1 VVDTKSIGANVET
14 KTPDL
19 YTGEPPLTSAIA
31 TWKKVQSDLSYAI
44 GANVHRSWTA
54 QLSVADANEREV
66 VLTAP
71 TRFIA
76 SKIRSDYFD
85 TLCRLWLKHDEVAP
99 PRKVK
104 LAGPIQKQETPRAPI
119 RPPSSRKRSVEEKM
133 RPNAH
138 HKDRSYN
145 DGAHQTCVH
154 TETMALSPSPLL
166 AGEARRS
173 GLSAA
178 ERAQTGQRYSF
189 DNFVTGP
196 ANQFACSALQQVTHQ
211 ERVMYNP
218 IVIYG
223 KNGSGKTHLLFALKN
238 KVEQLDEMSRV
249 NFISAEQFVCD
260 FVGSLRGKEGSRT
273 AIEQFKAALRNV
285 DALIIDDA
293 HFIVSK
299 PASHD
304 ELLQTL
310 IEMISR
316 ETQVIMAMD
325 RHPDELEKASPRLK
339 SYLRSGLVCG
349 IEDVDYNLRLRIV
362 DGFIADRHELGQPM
376 PAFPRIVRECLAA
389 RVKGTPRDLE
399 GEFNRIVARADM
411 TEVAIT
417 IELVESSLA
426 DTRFNESLRL
436 TMDRIQRVVCEEFS
450 LDLNDMVSKRRAQI
464 VARPRQ
470 VAMSLCKSL
479 TRKSLPEIGRKFGGR
494 DHTTVLHAVK
504 RIAELRAQDPDLD
517 ARIKQIEH
525 ILKPDHIEP
534 LYWRKST
541 EPRHHLP

>member
-1 VVDTKSIGANVET
+1 VTDLPSVGSDIENNA
-14 KTPDL
+14 PDL
-19 YTGEPPLTSAIA
+19 YTGEPPLTSAAA

-54 QLSVADANEREV
+54 QLSLGDANERDV
-66 VLTAP
+66 VLIAP

-76 SKIRSDYFD
+76 SKIRADYFD

-99 PRKVK
+99 PRCVK
-104 LAGPIQKQETPRAPI
+104 LAGPIQKKDAAPAPI
-119 RPPSSRKRSVEEKM
+119 RPPAPRRRTVEEKM
-133 RPNAH
+133 RPVVTSAAPPNKA
-138 HKDRSYN
+138 SN
-145 DGAHQTCVH
+145 T
-154 TETMALSPSPLL
+154 
-166 AGEARRS
+166 RS
-173 GLSAA
+173 GAPITAKISEAPGQS
-178 ERAQTGQRYSF
+178 QTGQRYSF
-189 DNFVTGP
+189 ENFVTGP
-196 ANQFACSALQQVTHQ
+196 ANQFAYSALQQVSHQ
-211 ERVMYNP
+211 ERVIYNP

-238 KVEQLDEMSRV
+238 QMEQLDGLARV
-249 NFISAEQFVCD
+249 NFTSAEQFVRE

-273 AIEQFKAALRNV
+273 AIDQFKASLRNV
-285 DALIIDDA
+285 DVLIIDDA

-316 ETQVIMAMD
+316 ETQVVMAMD

-349 IEDVDYNLRLRIV
+349 IEDVDYNLRLRLV
-362 DGFIADRHELGQPM
+362 DGFIAARHARGQAM
-376 PAFPRIVRECLAA
+376 PPFPRMVRECLAA

-411 TEVAIT
+411 TGVTIT
-417 IELVESSLA
+417 MELVDASLA

-436 TMDRIQRVVCEEFS
+436 TMDRIQRVICEEFG
-450 LDLNDMVSKRRAQI
+450 LELNDMVSKRRAQV

-470 VAMSLCKSL
+470 IAMSLCKSL

-504 RIAELRAQDPDLD
+504 RIAELRAQDPELD
-517 ARIKQIEH
+517 ARVAQIEQS
-525 ILKPDHIEP
+525 LRPDHG
-534 LYWRKST
+534 
-541 EPRHHLP
+541 

>member
-1 VVDTKSIGANVET
+1 VTDLPSIGSDIDN

-19 YTGEPPLTSAIA
+19 YTGEPPLTSAAA
-31 TWKKVQSDLSYAI
+31 TWRKVQSDLSYAI

-54 QLSVADANEREV
+54 QLSLGDANERDV
-66 VLTAP
+66 VLIAP

-76 SKIRSDYFD
+76 SKIRADYFD

-99 PRKVK
+99 PRCVK
-104 LAGPIQKQETPRAPI
+104 LAGPIQKKDTASAPI
-119 RPPSSRKRSVEEKM
+119 RPPAPRRRTVEEKM
-133 RPNAH
+133 RPVT
-138 HKDRSYN
+138 
-145 DGAHQTCVH
+145 G
-154 TETMALSPSPLL
+154 
-166 AGEARRS
+166 
-173 GLSAA
+173 SAA
-178 ERAQTGQRYSF
+178 QASIAPNPGVNTSADADITPKFSAAPNQSGQNQTGQRYSF

-196 ANQFACSALQQVTHQ
+196 ANQFAYSALQQVSHQ
-211 ERVMYNP
+211 ERVIYNP

-238 KVEQLDEMSRV
+238 QMEQLDGLARV
-249 NFISAEQFVCD
+249 NFTSAEQFVRE
-260 FVGSLRGKEGSRT
+260 FVGSLRGKEGNRT
-273 AIEQFKAALRNV
+273 AIDQFKASLRNV
-285 DALIIDDA
+285 DVLIIDDA

-316 ETQVIMAMD
+316 ETQVVMAMD

-349 IEDVDYNLRLRIV
+349 IEDVDYSLRLRLV
-362 DGFIADRHELGQPM
+362 DGFIAARHARGQSM
-376 PAFPRIVRECLAA
+376 PPFPRMVRECLAA

-411 TEVAIT
+411 TGVTIT
-417 IELVESSLA
+417 MELVDASLA

-436 TMDRIQRVVCEEFS
+436 TMDRIQRVICEEFG
-450 LDLNDMVSKRRAQI
+450 LELNDMVSKRRAQV

-470 VAMSLCKSL
+470 IAMSLCKSL

-504 RIAELRAQDPDLD
+504 RIAELRAQDPELD
-517 ARIKQIEH
+517 ARILQIEQS
-525 ILKPDHIEP
+525 LGPDH
-534 LYWRKST
+534 S
-541 EPRHHLP
+541 

>member
-1 VVDTKSIGANVET
+1 MPDTTPMGSDIGHS
-14 KTPDL
+14 TPDL
-19 YTGEPPLTSAIA
+19 YTGEPPLTSATA

-54 QLSVADANEREV
+54 QLSVAEANDRDV
-66 VLTAP
+66 ILTAP

-104 LAGPIQKQETPRAPI
+104 LAGPIQKQDTARDPI
-119 RPPSSRKRSVEEKM
+119 RPPAPRKRRVEEKM
-133 RPNAH
+133 RPVTAADSAH
-138 HKDRSYN
+138 H
-145 DGAHQTCVH
+145 T
-154 TETMALSPSPLL
+154 PSSAEAFLQGQ
-166 AGEARRS
+166 AGDKP
-173 GLSAA
+173 
-178 ERAQTGQRYSF
+178 QTGQRYLF
-189 DNFVTGP
+189 ENFVTGP
-196 ANQFACSALQQVTHQ
+196 ANQFAYSALQQVTHQ

-218 IVIYG
+218 IVVYG

-238 KVEQLDEMSRV
+238 QMEQLDKLARV
-249 NFISAEQFVCD
+249 NFISAEQFVRE
-260 FVGSLRGKEGSRT
+260 FVGSLRGKDGSRI
-273 AIEQFKAALRNV
+273 AIEQFKASLRNV
-285 DALIIDDA
+285 DVLMIDDA

-316 ETQVIMAMD
+316 ETQVVMAMD

-349 IEDVDYNLRLRIV
+349 IEDVDYNLRLRII
-362 DGFIADRHELGQPM
+362 DGFIADRHALGQPM
-376 PAFPRIVRECLAA
+376 PPFPRLVRECLAA

-411 TEVAIT
+411 TGVAIT
-417 IELVESSLA
+417 MELVESSLA

-436 TMDRIQRVVCEEFS
+436 TMDRIQRVVCEEFG
-450 LDLNDMVSKRRAQI
+450 LELNDMVSKRRAQI

-470 VAMSLCKSL
+470 IAMSLCKSL

-504 RIAELRAQDPDLD
+504 RIADLRSQDPDLD
-517 ARIKQIEH
+517 ARIKQIEQT
-525 ILKPDHIEP
+525 LRPDHG
-534 LYWRKST
+534 
-541 EPRHHLP
+541 

>member
-1 VVDTKSIGANVET
+1 MTDLPPIDSDVENL
-14 KTPDL
+14 TPNL
-19 YTGEPPLTSAIA
+19 YTGEPPIISAGA

-54 QLSVADANEREV
+54 QLTLADANAREV
-66 VLTAP
+66 VLAAP

-76 SKIRSDYFD
+76 SKIRADYFD

-99 PRKVK
+99 PRHVK
-104 LAGPIQKQETPRAPI
+104 LAGPISIADNAHEPI
-119 RPPSSRKRSVEEKM
+119 RPPAPRKRSVEEKM
-133 RPNAH
+133 RPMASA
-138 HKDRSYN
+138 KRS
-145 DGAHQTCVH
+145 QTSCVDSH
-154 TETMALSPSPLL
+154 APSK
-166 AGEARRS
+166 AVDKVQS
-173 GLSAA
+173 
-178 ERAQTGQRYSF
+178 GQRYKF
-189 DNFVTGP
+189 DNFITGT
-196 ANQFACSALQQVTHQ
+196 ANQFAYSALQQVTHQ
-211 ERVMYNP
+211 ERVNYNP

-223 KNGSGKTHLLFALKN
+223 KNGSGKTHLQFALKN
-238 KVEQLDEMSRV
+238 QMETQDDLARV
-249 NFISAEQFVCD
+249 NFISAEQFVRE
-260 FVGSLRGKEGSRT
+260 FVGSLRGKEGNRS
-273 AIEQFKAALRNV
+273 AIEQFKASLRNV
-285 DALIIDDA
+285 DVLIIDDT
-293 HFIVSK
+293 HFIVDK

-362 DGFIADRHELGQPM
+362 DGFIADRHALGQPM
-376 PAFPRIVRECLAA
+376 PPFPRMVRECLAA

-411 TEVAIT
+411 TGVAIT
-417 IELVESSLA
+417 MELVESSLA

-436 TMDRIQRVVCEEFS
+436 TMERIQRVVCEDFG
-450 LDLNDMVSKRRAQI
+450 LDLNDMTSKRRAQI

-470 VAMSLCKSL
+470 IAMSLCKSL

-494 DHTTVLHAVK
+494 DHTTVIHAVR
-504 RIAELRAQDPDLD
+504 RIEALRAQDAELD
-517 ARIKQIEH
+517 SRIKKIET
-525 ILKPDHIEP
+525 ILKPDHG
-534 LYWRKST
+534 
-541 EPRHHLP
+541 